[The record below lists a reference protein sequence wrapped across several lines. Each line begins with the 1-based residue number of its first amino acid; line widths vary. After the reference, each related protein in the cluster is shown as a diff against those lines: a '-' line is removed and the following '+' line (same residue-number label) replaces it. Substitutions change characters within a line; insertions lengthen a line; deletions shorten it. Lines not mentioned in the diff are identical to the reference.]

1 MKKSIK
7 TGHLLTWFA
16 FVSFPAVLLVFDFT
30 PLTRGY
36 IYSEVFSKGTLQ
48 LSGKTVYMKKSVEQF
63 STLNIRS
70 QFIDSVI
77 LVPTKHP
84 FVEIIGDSGYLNNI
98 KVEMEPSNP
107 SLHIFSKKFFK
118 KRALGNQTDNQLP
131 SVNIKI
137 GYQSL
142 NRIVIYTG
150 IKHFHQKGVLKGHRV
165 HIDIE
170 ADEADLTVDANYLN
184 LNLLKPGKAIQFDTI
199 NSSRYNQYIQQINQ
213 GKLHSIKGKADLVE
227 IRNNNGCDH
236 IYLDLSQLQSRQVHA
251 KMETSDYNKLIVNPS
266 QLFSYITPQS
276 GRFFFKNDLI
286 CKSKAKVIHGYRT
299 SEGIIRAQ

>member
-7 TGHLLTWFA
+7 TGHLLAWFA

-30 PLTRGY
+30 PITEGY
-36 IYSEVFSKGTLQ
+36 TYREPRSKDTLQ
-48 LSGKTVYMKKSVEQF
+48 LSGKTVYTKKRVEQF

-77 LVPTKHP
+77 LIPTKHP
-84 FVEIIGDSGYLNNI
+84 FVEITGDSGYLNNM
-98 KVEMEPSNP
+98 KVEMEPSSP

-118 KRALGNQTDNQLP
+118 TRALGNQTDGQLP
-131 SVNIKI
+131 SVNLKI

-170 ADEADLTVDANYLN
+170 AAPFRSID
-184 LNLLKPGKAIQFDTI
+184 FDP
-199 NSSRYNQYIQQINQ
+199 SRTTY
-213 GKLHSIKGKADLVE
+213 G
-227 IRNNNGCDH
+227 GC
-236 IYLDLSQLQSRQVHA
+236 
-251 KMETSDYNKLIVNPS
+251 
-266 QLFSYITPQS
+266 F
-276 GRFFFKNDLI
+276 
-286 CKSKAKVIHGYRT
+286 
-299 SEGIIRAQ
+299 

>member
-7 TGHLLTWFA
+7 TGHLLAWFA
-16 FVSFPAVLLVFDFT
+16 FFSFPAVLLVFDLT

-36 IYSEVFSKGTLQ
+36 IYSEVFSKDTLQ
-48 LSGKTVYMKKSVEQF
+48 LSGKTVHTKKPVEQF

-84 FVEIIGDSGYLNNI
+84 FVEITGDIGYVNNI

-107 SLHIFSKKFFK
+107 SLHIFSKKFYK
-118 KRALGNQTDNQLP
+118 KRALENQTENQLP

-142 NRIVIYTG
+142 NRIVIYTA
-150 IKHFHQKGVLKGHRV
+150 IKHFHQKGILKGHRI

-170 ADEADLTVDANYLN
+170 AEEADLTVDANYLN
-184 LNLLKPGKAIQFDTI
+184 LKLLKPGKAIEFDTT
-199 NSSRYNQYIQQINQ
+199 SSSEYNQYIQQINQ
-213 GKLHSIKGKADLVE
+213 SNLHSVKGKVDLVE
-227 IRNNNGCDH
+227 LHNNSGCDH
-236 IYLDLSQLQSRQVHA
+236 IYLDLNQLKCRQVHA
-251 KMETSDYNKLIVNPS
+251 KLETSDYNKLIVNPS
-266 QLFSYITPQS
+266 QLFSYITPEA

-299 SEGIIRAQ
+299 SKGIIHAQ

>member
-7 TGHLLTWFA
+7 TGHLFAWFA
-16 FVSFPAVLLVFDFT
+16 FVSFPTVLLLFDFT

-36 IYSEVFSKGTLQ
+36 TYSEVFSKGTLQ

-84 FVEIIGDSGYLNNI
+84 FVEITGDSGYLENM
-98 KVEMEPSNP
+98 KVEMEPSDP
-107 SLHIFSKKFFK
+107 SLHIFSKKFYK
-118 KRALGNQTDNQLP
+118 TRALGNQNDNQLP

-170 ADEADLTVDANYLN
+170 ADEADLTIDANYLN

-199 NSSRYNQYIQQINQ
+199 SSSSYIQYIQQINQ
-213 GKLHSIKGKADLVE
+213 GKLHAIKGKVDLVE
-227 IRNNNGCDH
+227 IRNNSGCDH

-251 KMETSDYNKLIVNPS
+251 RIETSDYNKLIVNPS
-266 QLFSYITPQS
+266 QLFSYITPQA
-276 GRFFFKNDLI
+276 GRFFFRNELI
-286 CKSKAKVIHGYRT
+286 CKSKAKVIHSYRT

>member
-7 TGHLLTWFA
+7 TGHLLAWFA
-16 FVSFPAVLLVFDFT
+16 FVSFPTVLLVFDFT

-36 IYSEVFSKGTLQ
+36 TYSEVFSKGTLQ
-48 LSGKTVYMKKSVEQF
+48 LSGKTVYTKKRVEQF

-77 LVPTKHP
+77 LIPTEHP
-84 FVEIIGDSGYLNNI
+84 YVEIIGDSGYLNNI

-107 SLHIFSKKFFK
+107 SLHIFSKKFYK
-118 KRALGNQTDNQLP
+118 KRALGNQNDIQLP

-142 NRIVIYTG
+142 DRIVIYTAV
-150 IKHFHQKGVLKGHRV
+150 KHFHQKGVLKGHRI

-184 LNLLKPGKAIQFDTI
+184 LELLKPGAAIQFDTI
-199 NSSRYNQYIQQINQ
+199 SSSKYNQYIEQVNQ
-213 GKLHSIKGKADLVE
+213 GKLHTIKGKVDLVD
-227 IRNNNGCDH
+227 IRNNHGCDH
-236 IYLDLSQLQSRQVHA
+236 IYLDLSQLPCRQVHA

-266 QLFSYITPQS
+266 QLFSYVTPQA